1 MIVQDKNF
9 SLPRLAFSFPVML
22 TVLLL
27 GVVWALSSGRVND
40 ADLWWHLR
48 NAEYLVQTHHL
59 PNHDTYSFTVAGQ
72 EWMNHEWLAELPFY
86 AAWRMSGLIGIAVLR
101 LILVE
106 SIFLFLLYLCTR
118 SSGNIKA
125 SILAC
130 GFCAFLGSI
139 NFGPRMI
146 LFGYL
151 YMVLELVILER
162 FRVTGGRVLWL
173 LPPLFCLWVNTH
185 GSWLFGLILLGV
197 VAAAGFVEGS
207 WGRVE
212 SFRWT
217 TQQLRRV
224 IAAGLASVAALFV
237 NPFGWKLVLYP
248 ILFGSKLKIP
258 IASVT
263 EWSSVDFHDARGT
276 LAMVVVIE
284 LLLAALVRDR
294 RWLLAEIG
302 CLLFALYCGLT
313 YARFLFF
320 LAIILA
326 PLLAKLLDFVPRYEP
341 ELDKPILNVM
351 LVVIF
356 VAGVVHSFPLL
367 SETALQSEVTR
378 EYPAQILPYLRA
390 HPPTAPVLNDF
401 LWCGYL
407 IFHEPNL
414 KVFIDSRVDIF
425 EDAGVFRDYLDL
437 VQLKNPQSLL
447 DKYGIRYVLFP
458 PAEQLTHILE
468 RDPRWKVNYR
478 DSVSVLFERVIFG
491 QSQGI

>member
-1 MIVQDKNF
+1 
-9 SLPRLAFSFPVML
+9 ML

-146 LFGYL
+146 LFGYF
-151 YMVLELVILER
+151 YMVLELIILER

-185 GSWLFGLILLGV
+185 GSWFFGLILLGV
-197 VAAAGFVEGS
+197 VTAAGFVEGS

-217 TQQLRRV
+217 TQQLRRL

-237 NPFGWKLVLYP
+237 NPFGWRLVVYP
-248 ILFGSKLKIP
+248 IVFGSKLKNAV
-258 IASVT
+258 ASVT

-276 LAMVVVIE
+276 LMMLVVVG
-284 LLLAALVRDR
+284 LLLAALLRDR

-313 YARFLFF
+313 YMRFLFF
-320 LAIILA
+320 LAVILA

-341 ELDKPILNVM
+341 AVDKPILNVI
-351 LVVIF
+351 LIVVF
-356 VAGVVHSFPLL
+356 VAGVVHSFPFMT
-367 SETALQSEVTR
+367 ETEMLDEVAQ
-378 EYPAQILPYLRA
+378 EYPAQILPYLRT
-390 HPPTAPVLNDF
+390 HPPSGRVLNYF
-401 LWCGYL
+401 VWGGYL
-407 IFHEPNL
+407 TLYEPNM
-414 KVFIDSRVDIF
+414 KVFIDSRVDVF
-425 EDAGVFRDYLDL
+425 EYTGVFRDYLDL
-437 VQLKNPQSLL
+437 VRVNNPQNIL
-447 DKYGIRYVLFP
+447 DKYKVRYVLFP
-458 PAEQLTHILE
+458 HSQQLTYTLE
-468 RDPRWKVNYR
+468 HDPRWKINYR
-478 DSVSVLFERVIFG
+478 DSVSVLFERVTPG
-491 QSQGI
+491 ES